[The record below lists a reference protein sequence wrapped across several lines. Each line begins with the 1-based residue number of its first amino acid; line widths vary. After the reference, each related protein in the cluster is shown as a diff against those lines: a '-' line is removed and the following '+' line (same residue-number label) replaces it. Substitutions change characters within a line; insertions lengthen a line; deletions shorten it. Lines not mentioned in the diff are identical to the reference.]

1 MCNLYLILAS
11 LVACLGL
18 AAAGSAASAAPPH
31 GKAFRDCASCPEMMP
46 LPAGS
51 FMMGTPVE
59 EELRS
64 GMPKPQTG
72 RASPVHKVT
81 FAKGFAMGV
90 YPVTVAQFRAFV
102 EESGYKAA
110 DSCVSQ
116 HMSDGHFIYEDTL
129 GATWRNP
136 GFPQGGNY
144 PVVCVSGEDA
154 EAYAAW
160 LTRKTGHKYAV
171 PNEAQY
177 EYALRAGT
185 TTAYFW
191 GNERDARACE
201 YSNQPDLDQAAA
213 MAGAPSGPEY
223 RFQCHD
229 GYAWTSPVD
238 HYKPNPWGLHDMQG
252 NIWEWT
258 SDCLNEN
265 YDGAPTDGST
275 WRTGDCDG
283 RMSRGGSYG
292 NAVFSTYAGVRAPR
306 YVGYVGHSWGFR
318 VVRTD

>member
-1 MCNLYLILAS
+1 MRILH
-11 LVACLGL
+11 L
-18 AAAGSAASAAPPH
+18 AAAALAATLGTAAGASAEQPAKAPS
-31 GKAFRDCASCPEMMP
+31 KAVQDCSDCPQMMP

-51 FMMGTPVE
+51 FTMGTPLE
-59 EELRS
+59 QELRF
-64 GMPKPQTG
+64 GMPRHQAGK
-72 RASPVHKVT
+72 ASPVHKVT
-81 FAKGFAMGV
+81 FARPFAMAV

-102 EESGYKAA
+102 EDSGYRTAP
-110 DSCVSQ
+110 SCVSQ

-129 GATWRNP
+129 GVTWRNP
-136 GFPQGGNY
+136 GFPQRDDH

-160 LTRKTGHKYAV
+160 LSRKTGHRYAV

-185 TTAYFW
+185 TTAFFW
-191 GNERDARACE
+191 GDDRDARACE
-201 YSNQPDLDQAAA
+201 YSNQPDLDQGAA
-213 MAGAPSGPEY
+213 MAGAPSGPDY
-223 RFQCHD
+223 RFQCRD
-229 GYAWTSPVD
+229 GYAWTSPVGSF
-238 HYKPNPWGLHDMQG
+238 KPNSWGLYDMQG

-258 SDCLNEN
+258 ADCLNDN
-265 YDGAPTDGST
+265 YQGAPSDGST
-275 WRTGDCDG
+275 WRSGDCDG